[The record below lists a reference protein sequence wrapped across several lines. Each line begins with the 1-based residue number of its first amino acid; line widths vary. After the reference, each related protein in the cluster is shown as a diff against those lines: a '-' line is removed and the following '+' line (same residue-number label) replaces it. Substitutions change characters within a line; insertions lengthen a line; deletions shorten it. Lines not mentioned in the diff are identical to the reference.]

1 AFSDQD
7 DRGHLRGRDLG
18 GLSKGQ
24 HWMSGLSAIV
34 VDEEFARRHWPNED
48 AIGKRVRLPW
58 GEKGPLLSVVGVV
71 GRVKL
76 DRLNEEGGFVQAYLP
91 FLQAPSQGMAVVMK
105 TTLAPETLMAAAR
118 QQVQA
123 LDPEQPIYD
132 ARTLAEMRDNAIAPQ
147 RRNLILLGVFAGIA
161 LVLAWIGLDG
171 VLAYAWAR
179 RHLEIGVRMALCAP
193 RRDVLQLAAGQA
205 MRCGRVG

>member
-1 AFSDQD
+1 
-7 DRGHLRGRDLG
+7 
-18 GLSKGQ
+18 
-24 HWMSGLSAIV
+24 GLSAIV

-105 TTLAPETLMAAAR
+105 TTLAPETLIAAAR
-118 QQVQA
+118 EQVRA

-132 ARTLAEMRDNAIAPQ
+132 LRTLAEMRDQLIVLQ
-147 RRNLILLGVFAGIA
+147 RLNMSLCCIYL
-161 LVLAWIGLDG
+161 WIGLSF
-171 VLAYAWAR
+171 
-179 RHLEIGVRMALCAP
+179 AL
-193 RRDVLQLAAGQA
+193 
-205 MRCGRVG
+205 